1 MSGGVHDIGT
11 GLQAVAAAITD
22 PETVSA
28 FQAEHRDG
36 ETSQRTFYG
45 GMHEL
50 SGGVSQASYGMQ
62 ALAKSVH
69 HIADSF
75 EMIAKSFDGVARSV
89 VSLQGAIQPLSK
101 SVNHV
106 AAGATAVGLTFL
118 FGASGTA
125 ALCLGITL
133 LLCILTMFHFLL

>member
-1 MSGGVHDIGT
+1 MAYVVFLHHLIMLTSNARIARSHLNNQLNLVDRIDTLCRGVHDIGT

-50 SGGVSQASYGMQ
+50 SGGVTQASYGMQ
-62 ALAKSVH
+62 ALAKV
-69 HIADSF
+69 
-75 EMIAKSFDGVARSV
+75 MLPLLRPPTPP
-89 VSLQGAIQPLSK
+89 PLS
-101 SVNHV
+101 SPPS
-106 AAGATAVGLTFL
+106 ALLTD
-118 FGASGTA
+118 
-125 ALCLGITL
+125 CEHE
-133 LLCILTMFHFLL
+133 LT

>member
-1 MSGGVHDIGT
+1 MAYVVFLHHFIMLTSNATIARSHLYNQLNLVDTTDTLCRGVHDIGT

-62 ALAKSVH
+62 ALAKV
-69 HIADSF
+69 I
-75 EMIAKSFDGVARSV
+75 
-89 VSLQGAIQPLSK
+89 LPLLRAP
-101 SVNHV
+101 HP
-106 AAGATAVGLTFL
+106 TPTFL
-118 FGASGTA
+118 APICFA
-125 ALCLGITL
+125 
-133 LLCILTMFHFLL
+133 H